1 MSTHLLHIGQFEFL
15 PYESICRN
23 KDIHTCSLL
32 RDGKPNRIYHTYE
45 QLGFEVN
52 VILQVAD
59 VISIAG
65 CSCCSRQGRVPRK
78 DGAARMSGMI

>member
-1 MSTHLLHIGQFEFL
+1 MKVSAGIRI
-15 PYESICRN
+15 Y
-23 KDIHTCSLL
+23 IHVPCCEME
-32 RDGKPNRIYHTYE
+32 KPNRIYHTYE